1 MSGLQGSD
9 GNRYNSVSGSQDTDD
24 SWAVLLVVH
33 KVLMTIGQCCVW
45 FTRVWWQFGGA
56 ASGSQGP
63 DDSDDNHNSVSGSR
77 GSDDNS
83 HNTVSGLQGAGG
95 KKTVL

>member
-1 MSGLQGSD
+1 VSGLQGSD

-45 FTRVWWQFGGA
+45 FTRV
-56 ASGSQGP
+56 
-63 DDSDDNHNSVSGSR
+63 
-77 GSDDNS
+77 
-83 HNTVSGLQGAGG
+83 
-95 KKTVL
+95 